1 VIGPGPAGRRVSIIG
16 LRHPPEEHRISVPDY
31 LALARVLVVPAI
43 MALTR
48 AGDEIRHNL
57 GWAASV
63 FAVAAATDFV
73 DGYLARRW
81 KQESVLGAFLD
92 TTADKVLVTG
102 SLLALVSIDR
112 VSIWAAFIII
122 FREFA
127 VMALRGVV
135 ATTGGLVRP
144 STWGKIKA
152 SAQFGAI
159 FLAFLRLPSRWGPLF
174 LDQWAML
181 VAVIVTLASFWGYLS
196 AFWHVVRKPQPV

>member
-1 VIGPGPAGRRVSIIG
+1 M
-16 LRHPPEEHRISVPDY
+16 
-31 LALARVLVVPAI
+31 PAI
-43 MALTR
+43 MAMTR
-48 AGDEIRHNL
+48 TEEIPHNL
-57 GWAASV
+57 GWAAAL
-63 FAVAAATDFV
+63 FALAAVTDFL

-102 SLLALVSIDR
+102 TLLALVSIDR

-135 ATTGGLVRP
+135 ASSGGLIRP

-152 SAQFGAI
+152 FAQFTAI
-159 FLAFLRLPSRWGPLF
+159 FLAFLRLPSRWGPWY
-174 LDQWAML
+174 LDQWVML
-181 VAVIVTLASFWGYLS
+181 AAVIVTLASFWGYVS